1 MTARTRNYM
10 QDKGYDAAAAITK
23 FRAVKFS
30 AEETVTPVTAA
41 LDIVA
46 GVAQESVTADEILQ
60 GKGVPI
66 AVEGDTE
73 WECSEAIAVG
83 QPIAIGT
90 DGRCQ
95 VGTTAAER
103 VHGWCVEPTTASGQ
117 RARVH
122 LNLNGN
128 VV

>member
-1 MTARTRNYM
+1 M
-10 QDKGYDAAAAITK
+10 QDKGYDVSAAVTE
-23 FRAVKFS
+23 FRAVKWI
-30 AEETVTPVTAA
+30 AEETVGPVTAA
-41 LDIVA
+41 LDFVA
-46 GVAQESVTADEILQ
+46 GVAQESVSAAEILK
-60 GKGVPI
+60 GKGCPI

-83 QPIAIGT
+83 QPVSIGT

-103 VHGWCVEPTTASGQ
+103 VHGHCVEPTTASGQ

-122 LNLNGN
+122 LSLNGN

>member
-41 LDIVA
+41 GDNVA
-46 GVAQESVTADEILQ
+46 GVAQESVSAGDILH
-60 GKGVPI
+60 GKGAVI

-73 WECSEAIAVG
+73 WECSEAL
-83 QPIAIGT
+83 AIGVRVAIGA
-90 DGRCQ
+90 DGRANAA
-95 VGTTAAER
+95 GAAER
-103 VHGWCVEPTTASGQ
+103 IHGWVVEPTTASGQ

-122 LNLNGN
+122 LSLNGDPTA
-128 VV
+128 

>member
-41 LDIVA
+41 ADIVA
-46 GVAQESVTADEILQ
+46 GVAQESVSAGDITH
-60 GKGVPI
+60 GKGCVI

-73 WECSEAIAVG
+73 WECSEALAVG
-83 QPIAIGT
+83 TRVAIGN
-90 DGRCQ
+90 DG
-95 VGTTAAER
+95 TINAAGAGEKI
-103 VHGWCVEPTTASGQ
+103 HGWVVEPTTATGQ

-122 LNLNGN
+122 LNLNQDP
-128 VV
+128 VA

>member
-1 MTARTRNYM
+1 MTARTRNYI

-41 LDIVA
+41 ADFVA
-46 GVAQESVTADEILQ
+46 GVAQNDVTAGEILE
-60 GKGVPI
+60 GKGCVI

-83 QPIAIGT
+83 QPVSIGT

-95 VGTTAAER
+95 VGVTAAER
-103 VHGWCVEPTTASGQ
+103 VHGDCVEPTTLAGQ
-117 RARVH
+117 RARIH
-122 LNLNGN
+122 LSLNGN

>member
-1 MTARTRNYM
+1 MTARTRNYI

-23 FRAVKFS
+23 FRAVKWS

-46 GVAQESVTADEILQ
+46 GVAQESVSAADILH
-60 GKGVPI
+60 GKGAVI

-83 QPIAIGT
+83 QPVAIGA

-95 VGTTAAER
+95 VGVTAAER
-103 VHGWCVEPTTASGQ
+103 VHGWCVEPTTAAGE